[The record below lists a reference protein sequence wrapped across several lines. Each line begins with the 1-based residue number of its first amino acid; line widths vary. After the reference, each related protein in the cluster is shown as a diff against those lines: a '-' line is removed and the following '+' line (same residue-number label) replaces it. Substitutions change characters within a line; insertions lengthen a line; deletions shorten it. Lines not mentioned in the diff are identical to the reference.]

1 MIFFTSPEA
10 RWVVGPLEVRFA
22 HPVRLT
28 PDTHSQGRCCSAT
41 FKLLCIR
48 CLTEIRVM
56 VFTTL
61 KTPKALI
68 FSKIRVARLWVT
80 LETLTRVATGT
91 DTVMQT

>member
-1 MIFFTSPEA
+1 MIFFTSP
-10 RWVVGPLEVRFA
+10 VGGGPPEVRYA
-22 HPVRLT
+22 HPVRL
-28 PDTHSQGRCCSAT
+28 PPYIRSQGRCWRTMQIAVY
-41 FKLLCIR
+41 KH
-48 CLTEIRVM
+48 LTEIRVI

-80 LETLTRVATGT
+80 LETLTRVATGA